1 MNTRVSHCVRLA
13 VVLGA
18 FPLAAT
24 AQDAGMD
31 VDEDIVLEEVVVTA
45 QKVEESLSDVPI
57 SVEAVLGD
65 KLADVGILRL
75 DDLKAYVPNLQM
87 SETGIANNI
96 YIRGIGSGLNQGF
109 EQSVSLF
116 QDGVYR
122 GRGHQSRMPFLDLAR
137 VEVLRGPQPIL
148 FGKNAVAGAVN
159 MVANTP
165 SREFLASGRVAR
177 DVENDETTAE
187 LVLSGP
193 FTDTLRGRMAVFHRN
208 AEGYIRNETFGTR
221 EPRRNDVGAR
231 LMLQADL
238 GSSLVATLRVEGGK
252 FDSDGRHIEIF
263 GETPAPA
270 GAPIPGATYSQILA
284 NVIQGGGGT
293 PPPGLLEPGGPSVNH
308 VRGSSSANYSN
319 NDSREA
325 ALTLDY
331 FFDNGAQLTSV
342 SAWSS
347 YKLDE
352 GCDCDF
358 VAAPLITAGIEEEYK
373 QISQEL
379 RLASSTDSRMQ
390 WIGGLYFQ
398 KYELDEFDFLT
409 VPMNSLVPGLVAQ
422 MAAPLVVPALQQAGG
437 PCDGLD
443 AGQCLAIAQGVVD
456 SFYRGSSNPR
466 EFSQDSTMY
475 SAFLQGRFA
484 FNDKWSLTAGGRLSH
499 EKKDGRRYTY
509 LTNAGGAQ
517 ITNPLALGLFDTVL
531 GISAHDVRGSRKE
544 TNFSPLVNLQ
554 YRPSASSMAYV
565 SLSRGYKSGGY
576 DARSNRSPS
585 YEDPNPNPPDEQPGT
600 FEFEDERA
608 TTFEVGVKTD
618 LGRRAELS
626 VAAFHTDYRDLQTS
640 AFDGRIG
647 FNVGNGSAEV
657 RGVELEGRWRPVR
670 SLLLQA
676 SMAVLE
682 FNWKQYRG
690 QCSYDLLL
698 AGEAGGCANGNADY
712 RGRTNQF
719 APKVSG
725 VLSAEYAWPLGAL
738 VFTAG
743 ADMIYSEDYL
753 QSLNLDPV
761 LVQDAY
767 TKFNAR
773 LSLGHGDGLWEVAL
787 VGRNLTDK
795 TTVTYAADV
804 PLAFT
809 LFRARSY
816 YGFVE
821 PPRAIA
827 IEARVRF

>member
-1 MNTRVSHCVRLA
+1 MNARINHCVRIALVLGAAPLA
-13 VVLGA
+13 VV
-18 FPLAAT
+18 
-24 AQDAGMD
+24 AQD
-31 VDEDIVLEEVVVTA
+31 VDTSEDIVLEDVVVTA

-116 QDGVYR
+116 QDGVYH
-122 GRGHQSRMPFLDLAR
+122 GRGHQSRMPFVDLAR

-165 SREFLASGRVAR
+165 TREFLASGRVAR
-177 DVENDETTAE
+177 DIENDETTAE
-187 LVLSGP
+187 LVVSGP
-193 FTDTLRGRMAVFHRN
+193 FTDSLRGRMAVFHRN
-208 AEGYIRNETFGTR
+208 AEGYIRNATFDTR

-231 LMLQADL
+231 LMLEADL
-238 GSSLVATLRVEGGK
+238 GSALTATLRVEGGK

-263 GETPAPA
+263 GETPTPV
-270 GAPIPGATYSQILA
+270 GSPIPGATYSQILA
-284 NVIQGGGGT
+284 NVIQLGGGT
-293 PPPGLLEPGGPSVNH
+293 PPPGLLEPGGASVNH
-308 VRGSSSANYSN
+308 VRGSSSPNFSN

-325 ALTLDY
+325 ALTLNY
-331 FFDNGAQLTSV
+331 HFGNGSQLTSLT
-342 SAWSS
+342 AWSS
-347 YKLDE
+347 YELEE

-358 VAAPLITAGIEEEYK
+358 VAAPLITAGITEDYK
-373 QISQEL
+373 QYSQEL
-379 RLASSTDSRMQ
+379 RLTSSPDSRLQ
-390 WIGGLYFQ
+390 WIGGVYFQ
-398 KYELDEFDFLT
+398 KYELEEFDFLR
-409 VPMNSLVPGLVAQ
+409 VPTNSLVPALVAQ
-422 MAAPLVVPALQQAGG
+422 MAAPLVVPALQQAGN
-437 PCDGLD
+437 PCDGLSTT
-443 AGQCLAIAQGVVD
+443 QCLPIARAAVD
-456 SFYRGSSNPR
+456 GFYRGSANPR

-499 EKKDGRRYTY
+499 EKKEGRRYTY
-509 LTNAGGAQ
+509 LTDAAGAQ
-517 ITNPLALGLFDTVL
+517 ISNPLALGLFDSVL
-531 GISAHDVRGSRKE
+531 GIAAHDIRGSRKE
-544 TNFSPLVNLQ
+544 TNFSPLVNVQ
-554 YRPSASSMAYV
+554 YRASDRSMAYV
-565 SLSRGYKSGGY
+565 SLSRGYKSGGF
-576 DARSNRSPS
+576 DARSNRSPA
-585 YEDPNPNPPDEQPGT
+585 YVDLNPSPPVEQPGT

-608 TTFEVGVKTD
+608 TTFEVGLKTD
-618 LGRRAELS
+618 VGRRAELNL
-626 VAAFHTDYRDLQTS
+626 AAFQTDYKDLQTS

-670 SLLLQA
+670 ALLLQG

-682 FNWKQYRG
+682 FNWKSYAG

-698 AGEAGGCANGNADY
+698 GGPSAGCVNGNADY

-719 APKVSG
+719 APKISG
-725 VLSAEYAWPLGAL
+725 VLSAEYSWALGPLVL
-738 VFTAG
+738 TAG
-743 ADMIYSEDYL
+743 ADMIYSDDYL

-767 TKFNAR
+767 TKLNAR
-773 LSLGHGDGLWEVAL
+773 LALGHGDGLWEVAV

-795 TTVTYAADV
+795 STVTYAADV

-827 IEARVRF
+827 IEARMRF

>member
-1 MNTRVSHCVRLA
+1 MNARVSHCVRIA

-18 FPLAAT
+18 VPLAAV
-24 AQDAGMD
+24 AQDTD
-31 VDEDIVLEEVVVTA
+31 TSEDIILEDVVVTA
-45 QKVEESLSDVPI
+45 QKVEESLSDVPL
-57 SVEAVLGD
+57 SVEAVLGE

-109 EQSVSLF
+109 EQSVSLY

-165 SREFLASGRVAR
+165 TREFLASGRVAR
-177 DVENDETTAE
+177 DIENDETTAE

-193 FTDTLRGRMAVFHRN
+193 FSDSLRGRMAVFHRN
-208 AEGYIRNETFGTR
+208 AEGYIRNATFDTR

-231 LMLQADL
+231 LTLEADL
-238 GSSLVATLRVEGGK
+238 GESLLATLRVEGGK

-263 GETPAPA
+263 GETPVTTTGPFL
-270 GAPIPGATYSQILA
+270 GATYSQVLA
-284 NVIQGGGGT
+284 GIIQSGGGT
-293 PPPGLLEPGGPSVNH
+293 PPPGLLEPGGASVNH
-308 VRGSSSANYSN
+308 SRGSSSPNFSN

-325 ALTLDY
+325 ALTLNYTFGD
-331 FFDNGAQLTSV
+331 GSQLTSV

-358 VAAPLITAGIEEEYK
+358 VAAPLITAGIEEEYR
-373 QISQEL
+373 QLSQEL
-379 RLASSTDSRMQ
+379 RLASSPDSRLQ

-398 KYELDEFDFLT
+398 QYELDESDFLR
-409 VPMNSLVPGLVAQ
+409 VPVNSLVPALVAQ
-422 MAAPLVVPALQQAGG
+422 SAAPLIVPALQQAGN
-437 PCDGLD
+437 PCAGLT
-443 AGQCLAIAQGVVD
+443 AGQCLPIARAAVD
-456 SFYRGSSNPR
+456 GFYRGSANPR
-466 EFSQDSTMY
+466 DFSQDSTMY
-475 SAFLQGRFA
+475 SAFLQGRYA

-499 EKKDGRRYTY
+499 EKKEGRRYTY
-509 LTNAGGAQ
+509 LTDTAGGQ
-517 ITNPLALGLFDTVL
+517 ITNPLALALFDSVL
-531 GISAHDVRGSRKE
+531 GIAPHDISGSRKE

-554 YRPSASSMAYV
+554 YRASSRSMTYV
-565 SLSRGYKSGGY
+565 SLSRGYKSGGF
-576 DARSNRSPS
+576 DARSNRSPA
-585 YEDPNPNPPDEQPGT
+585 YADPNPAPPAEQPGT

-608 TTFEVGVKTD
+608 TTFEVGMKTD
-618 LGRRAELS
+618 LGRRAELN
-626 VAAFHTDYRDLQTS
+626 VAAFHTDYKDLQTS

-657 RGVELEGRWRPVR
+657 RGVELEARWRPLR
-670 SLLLQA
+670 ALRLQA
-676 SMAVLE
+676 SLAALE
-682 FNWKQYRG
+682 FNWKRYSG
-690 QCSYDLLL
+690 QCSYDQLL
-698 AGEAGGCANGNADY
+698 AGPSAGCLNGNADY
-712 RGRTNQF
+712 SGRTNQF
-719 APKVSG
+719 APKLSG
-725 VLSAEYAWPLGAL
+725 VLSAEYAWSLGPLVL
-738 VFTAG
+738 TAG
-743 ADMIYSEDYL
+743 ADMIYSDDYL

-767 TKFNAR
+767 TKLNAR
-773 LSLGHGDGLWEVAL
+773 LALGHGSGLWELAL

-804 PLAFT
+804 PLAFAF
-809 LFRARSY
+809 FRARSY

-827 IEARVRF
+827 IEARMRF